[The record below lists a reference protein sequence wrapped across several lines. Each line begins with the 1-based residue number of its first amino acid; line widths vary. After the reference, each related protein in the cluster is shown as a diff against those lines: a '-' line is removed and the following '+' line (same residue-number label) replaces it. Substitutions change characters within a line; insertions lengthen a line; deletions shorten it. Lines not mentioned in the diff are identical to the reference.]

1 MKSFSDLKKN
11 RQSSLQSLSNEL
23 EKINTKGGGEEDAR
37 LWNVTRDK
45 AGNGSA
51 VIRFLPAPPNEDVP
65 FVRYFRHSF
74 QGPSGLWFIENC
86 PTTLGKSFECP
97 VCDHNRELWNTGV
110 KSNQELVS
118 KQKRRMV
125 IVANILVVKDPANPA
140 NEGQVKLF
148 KYGKKI
154 HDKITD
160 LMNPDPSLG
169 DEPINPFDLW
179 AGANFKL
186 VVRNV
191 DRFPNYDKSSFDKS
205 TPVADSDK
213 EMERIWNSEHSLAEF
228 LDPKNFKSK
237 AELKAQLDRVL
248 GVTGS
253 YSSAR
258 SEPVA
263 TPSVGKTVEE
273 DNELPPFEAD
283 EDINADFFKKMAEA

>member
-11 RQSSLQSLSNEL
+11 RQSSLQSLSTEL
-23 EKINTKGGGEEDAR
+23 EKLNSKGGGGQEDTR
-37 LWNVTRDK
+37 IWNVTRDK
-45 AGNGSA
+45 AGNGTA
-51 VIRFLPAPPNEDVP
+51 IIRFLPAPPNEDVP

-74 QGPSGLWFIENC
+74 QGPNGNWFIENC

-97 VCDHNRELWNTGV
+97 VCEYNRELWNTGV

-125 IVANILVVKDPANPA
+125 IVANILVIKDPANPA

-160 LMNPDPSLG
+160 LMNPDPSFG

-191 DRFPNYDKSSFDKS
+191 DRFPNYDKSTFEKS
-205 TPVADSDK
+205 TPVSEDEK
-213 EMERIWNSEHSLAEF
+213 EMERIWKSEYSLAEF
-228 LDPKNFKSK
+228 IDPKNFKSK
-237 AELKAQLDRVL
+237 EELKAQLDRVL
-248 GVTGS
+248 GYSG
-253 YSSAR
+253 SSAPAR
-258 SEPVA
+258 AEPVA
-263 TPSVGKTVEE
+263 TPSVGKTLDE
-273 DNELPPFEAD
+273 DAPPFEAD
-283 EDINADFFKKMAEA
+283 EDIDADFFKKMAEA